1 MRLVQHRMRVVLPAP
16 LGPRTAVS
24 APVMACN
31 VSPSSTARPPN
42 LTTRSSTRTAV
53 SGLGTE
59 KF

>member
-1 MRLVQHRMRVVLPAP
+1 
-16 LGPRTAVS
+16 
-24 APVMACN
+24 